1 MECFNKQ
8 HHLMHAIVSADGEM
22 YEYMAGH
29 HPTALVSSWIFENT
43 QAFFP
48 IELK

>member
-1 MECFNKQ
+1 
-8 HHLMHAIVSADGEM
+8 MHAIVSADGEM

-48 IELK
+48 IELKWIMNKQIGN